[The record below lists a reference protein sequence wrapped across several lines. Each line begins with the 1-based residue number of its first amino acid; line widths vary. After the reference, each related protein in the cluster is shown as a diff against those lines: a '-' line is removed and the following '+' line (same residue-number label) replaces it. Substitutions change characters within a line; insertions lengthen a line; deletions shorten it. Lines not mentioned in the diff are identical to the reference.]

1 MFLVNVM
8 DDFWNPGEM
17 GVAEREM
24 KKVKYGKFVL
34 LPVTE
39 ATRGHYTFFQAP
51 VWQKYL
57 AQLLGDTKN

>member
-1 MFLVNVM
+1 M

-24 KKVKYGKFVL
+24 KKVNGAHFVL

-39 ATRGHYTFFQAP
+39 ATRGHYTFFQAAR
-51 VWQKYL
+51 L
-57 AQLLGDTKN
+57 AEVSCPAARGIKALTAN